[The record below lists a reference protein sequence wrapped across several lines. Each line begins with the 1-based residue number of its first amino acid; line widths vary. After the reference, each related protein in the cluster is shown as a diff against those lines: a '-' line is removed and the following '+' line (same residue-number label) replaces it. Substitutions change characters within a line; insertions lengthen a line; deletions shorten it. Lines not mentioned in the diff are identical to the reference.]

1 MNDSDASADG
11 ASRVISSARA
21 AEQAIQHLCRTTLSR
36 PSMTP
41 TEVDVVLSNL
51 ADAAAALPQ
60 AARQLGDILT
70 QAKEDHVLKM
80 DSLTETA
87 DPNLAIDTARRLLD
101 GVREPA
107 LSLHRLLDAAHNE
120 TAHIAVT
127 DRLVEHPEED
137 PPSATSPDPGQRTGS
152 PRRWVATEPDR
163 VFDGDVKRVVDGTLP
178 RLPLRAT
185 SHRRHEL

>member
-1 MNDSDASADG
+1 MDDHDVSADE
-11 ASRVISSARA
+11 ASQVISSARA
-21 AEQAIQHLCRTTLSR
+21 ARHAIQHLCRTTLSR

-41 TEVDVVLSNL
+41 TEVDVVLGNL

-70 QAKEDHVLKM
+70 QAMEDHVLEM

-87 DPNLAIDTARRLLD
+87 DPNLAIGTARLHLD

-127 DRLVEHPEED
+127 DRLAEHPEED
-137 PPSATSPDPGQRTGS
+137 APGATSPDPW
-152 PRRWVATEPDR
+152 PEDR
-163 VFDGDVKRVVDGTLP
+163 QPPPMGRDGTGP
-178 RLPLRAT
+178 GLRW
-185 SHRRHEL
+185 